1 MMEWFSIAV
10 LFCIT
15 YGAALAASVVVDK
28 LLRRFFG
35 CGIFPED
42 YFK

>member
-1 MMEWFSIAV
+1 MSEWFAIAV
-10 LFCIT
+10 LFIVT
-15 YGAALAASVVVDK
+15 YGVAIAVSVVADK

-35 CGIFPED
+35 RGIWPKD

>member
-1 MMEWFSIAV
+1 MSEWFAIAM
-10 LFCIT
+10 LFVIT
-15 YGAALAASVVVDK
+15 YGTALAVSVVADK

-35 CGIFPED
+35 RGIWPKD

>member
-1 MMEWFSIAV
+1 MSEWFAIAV
-10 LFCIT
+10 LFIVT
-15 YGAALAASVVVDK
+15 YGAALAVSVVACK

-35 CGIFPED
+35 RGIWPKD

>member
-1 MMEWFSIAV
+1 MSEWFAIAV
-10 LFCIT
+10 LFIVT
-15 YGAALAASVVVDK
+15 YGVAVAVSVVADK

-35 CGIFPED
+35 RGIWPKD

>member
-1 MMEWFSIAV
+1 MMEWFSIAA

-28 LLRRFFG
+28 LLRRFTG
-35 CGIFPED
+35 RGIWPKE

>member
-1 MMEWFSIAV
+1 MSEWFAIAV
-10 LFCIT
+10 LFIVT
-15 YGAALAASVVVDK
+15 YGVAIAVSVVADK

-35 CGIFPED
+35 RGIRPKD